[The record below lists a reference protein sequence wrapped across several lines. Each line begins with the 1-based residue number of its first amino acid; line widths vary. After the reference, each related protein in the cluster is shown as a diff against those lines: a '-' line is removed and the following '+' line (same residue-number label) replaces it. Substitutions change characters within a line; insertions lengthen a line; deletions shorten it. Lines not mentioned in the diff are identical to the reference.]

1 MHSAPSTLMSGWI
14 QEERTVGKDWKGP
27 LPELCATWR
36 PRRPSSVRAAQKEGI
51 PTTTGLSKAP
61 GLSRAAAEGGGV
73 AGLLRPRREELV
85 GRWRRRAVVQGPRAQ
100 DERQTGGPASEAR
113 SDSAKCR
120 HRPRALGH
128 RRAKG
133 LRSADRPA

>member
-51 PTTTGLSKAP
+51 PTTTRLSKAP
-61 GLSRAAAEGGGV
+61 GLSRAAAEGGGA
-73 AGLLRPRREELV
+73 AGLLRPRREEPL
-85 GRWRRRAVVQGPRAQ
+85 GRLGMRAGRRRTSDRREVLRQKRGQTLRNAVTDRALWG
-100 DERQTGGPASEAR
+100 TGG
-113 SDSAKCR
+113 
-120 HRPRALGH
+120 
-128 RRAKG
+128 RRV
-133 LRSADRPA
+133 

>member
-14 QEERTVGKDWKGP
+14 QEERIVGKDWKGP

-61 GLSRAAAEGGGV
+61 GYPGYPGRL
-73 AGLLRPRREELV
+73 RREAE
-85 GRWRRRAVVQGPRAQ
+85 
-100 DERQTGGPASEAR
+100 
-113 SDSAKCR
+113 
-120 HRPRALGH
+120 
-128 RRAKG
+128 
-133 LRSADRPA
+133 RPAC